1 MLEKFDQKQP
11 VRKMKKSLRQSK
23 RMNSRSRMI
32 PRNLQIIWRRNML
45 IIFEKIYVVSW
56 EIENNGNSDGNDVVD
71 DNDDDY

>member
-1 MLEKFDQKQP
+1 
-11 VRKMKKSLRQSK
+11 
-23 RMNSRSRMI
+23 MI

>member
-1 MLEKFDQKQP
+1 
-11 VRKMKKSLRQSK
+11 
-23 RMNSRSRMI
+23 MI
-32 PRNLQIIWRRNML
+32 PRNLQIIWRRRNML